1 MSIITITD
9 DNVKERTVLVDDN
22 DATVSIHVW
31 YRCGGNK
38 ESMIILSRDELER
51 IAEAVLKPK
60 PAPASG
66 PVTHGVDCPKAEYE
80 PGQGWRLLTDLNGSV
95 RRDGELYCN
104 RCHELLPAVEQAAGK
119 RGGGG
124 K

>member
-38 ESMIILSRDELER
+38 ESTIILRRDELER

-66 PVTHGVDCPKAEYE
+66 PVTHEFVTSLDRK
-80 PGQGWRLLTDLNGSV
+80 PGCCHVCGN
-95 RRDGELYCN
+95 RREA
-104 RCHELLPAVEQAAGK
+104 AVHAAGK
-119 RGGGG
+119 AGEVASERA
-124 K
+124 